1 MWLRPTLLNRSEFWV
16 RSFDSHK
23 ISFFFFGL
31 SLSHTGFFFLTLASV
46 KIYAYGNKVVDERFS
61 LCDSNV
67 SELCPVKAG
76 TSFTTGVHTVPTKYT
91 DAISHAAYLV
101 PDLEGSIII
110 ELLNAS
116 NPTQNLGCFRSS
128 ISNGKS
134 TETAGVKF
142 ATLGMAA
149 VALIVS
155 GLSSA
160 TNSGGGGGSASSAAP
175 MPTGAEGHAAVAANG
190 PVASGPGTNVAAG
203 GWHPPGIT
211 EFFSMLQGIAI
222 SGMYTLNY
230 PQTYRSFSQNVGWS
244 TGVITWAGMQN
255 SIDTFRNNTGGNL
268 TASSYQKLQQTTLVY
283 KDSTN
288 ANQTDIIINSGSIL
302 SSSQTTRLV
311 RRLLMVRD
319 DNSTMSAS
327 ATVNNEPP
335 GDQKKYVTI
344 VTGIK
349 AYVEKLTVPNTNTF
363 MTLLIWWAII
373 AGICIV
379 AILSVKLFIEI
390 WSIRGNKN
398 NKFEGFRKRFHI
410 FLALTLVRLVL
421 IFYGI
426 WVLYCFYQ
434 FKIGDSWGTRLIAG
448 LVFGI
453 MTIVLMGFA
462 IRIIILARR
471 ASKFHGG
478 LEYLFSHK
486 PWLQNYG
493 LFYDQ
498 FKIKYW
504 WCFIPS
510 LLASFGRNAFVALG
524 YGNGLVQVIGQ
535 IIIDVLL
542 TLLYVF
548 LLPFNTKMGNGI
560 NIAIQVVRVIS
571 LCLLLTF
578 AVQFN
583 LDQILATGI
592 GMALIV
598 VQAVMA
604 VLLAVLIMINACVGL
619 VNMTCGNHRMKIKA
633 KKEKQKRGA
642 EEGDG
647 LTLDDQDD
655 ENLTSRTTSRT
666 SRNEK
671 TGFHESIHS
680 MDTSTQE
687 STTSTNGDKS
697 PVITMSTPLCIPAT
711 TVMANNPNGRDSIRR
726 VRDELYHPSTI
737 IATPE
742 QQAQRKNNFSH
753 SSLPSSNSFIVS
765 SQEEKLSTKSN
776 GSSLRRTKSN
786 NNNKVNTQFMFD
798 EANYEEDH
806 PPFTLSPQGFVFT
819 ESLDKPDQ

>member
-1 MWLRPTLLNRSEFWV
+1 MIAIEHLFCSALSN
-16 RSFDSHK
+16 
-23 ISFFFFGL
+23 INFFI
-31 SLSHTGFFFLTLASV
+31 TLASV

-61 LCDSNV
+61 FCDSNV

-76 TSFTTGVHTVPTKYT
+76 TSITTGVHSVPTKYT
-91 DAISHAAYLV
+91 RAISQAAYLV
-101 PDLEGSIII
+101 PDLEGSITI

-128 ISNGKS
+128 ITNGKS

-160 TNSGGGGGSASSAAP
+160 TNSSGGGGGVTSTAP
-175 MPTGAEGHAAVAANG
+175 MPTGAEGHAAGAANA

-230 PQTYRSFSQNVGWS
+230 PKAYRSFSQNVGWS
-244 TGVITWAGMQN
+244 TGVITWAGMQD
-255 SIDTFRNNTGGNL
+255 SIDKFRNNTGGNL
-268 TASSYQKLQQTTLVY
+268 TASSYHRLQETTLVY
-283 KDSTN
+283 RDSTN
-288 ANQTDIIINSGSIL
+288 ANQTDITINSNPTTN
-302 SSSQTTRLV
+302 QTTQLV
-311 RRLLMVRD
+311 RRLLMARAD
-319 DNSTMSAS
+319 GMTDSEA
-327 ATVNNEPP
+327 P
-335 GDQKKYVTI
+335 GDQKKYVSI

-349 AYVEKLTVPNTNTF
+349 AYVEKLTVPSTNTF

-373 AGICIV
+373 AGICII

-390 WSIRGNKN
+390 WSIKGNKN

-434 FKIGDSWGTRLIAG
+434 FKIGDAWGTRLIAG

-453 MTIVLMGFA
+453 MTLVLIGFA
-462 IRIIILARR
+462 VRITILARR

-535 IIIDVLL
+535 IVIDVLL
-542 TLLYVF
+542 TLLYIF

-560 NIAIQVVRVIS
+560 NIAIQVVRLIS

-598 VQAVMA
+598 VQAIMT

-619 VNMTCGNHRMKIKA
+619 INMTCGNRIKKKKA
-633 KKEKQKRGA
+633 KKEKQKRQA
-642 EEGDG
+642 EGR
-647 LTLDDQDD
+647 LSFDD

-680 MDTSTQE
+680 METSIQTSTA
-687 STTSTNGDKS
+687 STNDDKNPVITTST
-697 PVITMSTPLCIPAT
+697 PLYIPTAT
-711 TVMANNPNGRDSIRR
+711 TPNNTNGKDSVRR
-726 VRDELYHPSTI
+726 VSEELYQQPETRS
-737 IATPE
+737 E
-742 QQAQRKNNFSH
+742 QQVQPKNNFGQ
-753 SSLPSSNSFIVS
+753 L
-765 SQEEKLSTKSN
+765 KLSPTPSHAASNRSREQQLLSTRSN
-776 GSSLRRTKSN
+776 GSSPRSIKN
-786 NNNKVNTQFMFD
+786 NDNTQANTQFIFD
-798 EANYEEDH
+798 ETNSEVDL
-806 PPFTLSPQGFVFT
+806 PFTLSPQGFVFI
-819 ESLDKPDQ
+819 ESLDQPHQQ